1 MTGEKLSNQSYNQDA
16 DKWANMEVSST
27 PSPESIIKQ
36 FATNVCDIQKDF
48 AGALARAKEKGKNT
62 LDKKDFEL
70 WEGDY
75 RDAWNAMEERER
87 SAGLYSPA
95 QIAAVEEPVIA
106 YLVDSELHKT
116 IEAQA
121 GHYYDERSDAL
132 LAAIRKSDEPDKKAD
147 LEYARDFR
155 RAVLRHLDYKYI
167 EAGGDWRKDDADYYN
182 RSRTRAHN
190 SVIDHLNGLNALAEK
205 YKTTRFTPRN
215 FWTSDIKEQT
225 PAMSRRMRYDRD
237 IVEEYYAIAFSYEIN
252 DYEKELEKNRKFY

>member
-1 MTGEKLSNQSYNQDA
+1 MTGEKLSNQSYNQNA
-16 DKWANMEVSST
+16 DKWANMEVSRT

-62 LDKKDFEL
+62 LDKKEFEL

-75 RDAWNAMEERER
+75 KDAWNMMEERER

-121 GHYYDERSDAL
+121 GHYYDERSGAL
-132 LAAIRKSDEPDKKAD
+132 LKAIHESDGNDKKAD
-147 LEYARDFR
+147 LEYTRDFR
-155 RAVLRHLDYKYI
+155 HAVMRHLDYKYI
-167 EAGGDWRKDDADYYN
+167 EGNGSWREYDADYYD

-205 YKTTRFTPRN
+205 YHTPRFTPRN